1 MAKINLL
8 NSIPKIKRN
17 FIIRSKKRPRNTL
30 KFQKFGKNILMEK
43 ENLVMAVINMMVD
56 GNLWLKNCSSL

>member
-17 FIIRSKKRPRNTL
+17 FIIRSKKKT
-30 KFQKFGKNILMEK
+30 KEHIKISKKFGKEYFDGK
-43 ENLVMAVINMMVD
+43 RELVMAVINMMVD
-56 GNLWLKNCSSL
+56 GNL